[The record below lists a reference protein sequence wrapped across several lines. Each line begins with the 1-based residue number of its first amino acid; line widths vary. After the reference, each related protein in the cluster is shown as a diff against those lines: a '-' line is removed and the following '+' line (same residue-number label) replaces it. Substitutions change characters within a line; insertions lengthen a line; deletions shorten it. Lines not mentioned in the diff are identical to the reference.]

1 MIIHHKKTNI
11 SLIFFITII
20 TIINIAIADDI
31 ANIEKMES
39 KYRDYLWISKI
50 AEQLWSFQGHD

>member
-50 AEQLWSFQGHD
+50 AEQLWSF